1 MNTIEERLW
10 SYIDGS
16 CTDEERKAI
25 DLLIIQ
31 DVDWKSKYEE
41 LMSFDLELSKMELDE
56 PSMAFTYKV
65 MEGIRNEYA
74 QQPLKAGINKN
85 IIRVICWFFVAT
97 IVLML
102 VLILSTVHVTPARI
116 TVHLPDSLKLPNI
129 KNLLSSGV
137 MQGFLCL
144 DLVLAMFLTDAY
156 LRRKRQQ
163 KEALRP

>member
-1 MNTIEERLW
+1 MNTVEERLW

-16 CTDEERKAI
+16 CSNEERKTI
-25 DLLIIQ
+25 GLLIIQ
-31 DVDWKSKYEE
+31 DAEWKDKYEE
-41 LMSFDLELSKMELDE
+41 LLSFDQELSKMELDE
-56 PSMAFTYKV
+56 PSMAFTYNV
-65 MEGIRNEYA
+65 MEGIRNQYA

-85 IIRVICWFFVAT
+85 IIRVISWFFVAT

-116 TVHLPDSLKLPNI
+116 TVHLPDSLKLPDLR
-129 KNLLSSGV
+129 NLLNSGV

>member
-16 CTDEERKAI
+16 CTGEERKAI

-31 DVDWKSKYEE
+31 NAEWKSKYEE
-41 LMSFDLELSKMELDE
+41 LVSFDLELSKMELDE
-56 PSMAFTYKV
+56 PSMAFTYNV

-85 IIRVICWFFVAT
+85 IIRVISWFFVAT

-116 TVHLPDSLKLPNI
+116 TVHLPDGLKLPNI

-144 DLVLAMFLTDAY
+144 DLVLAMFLADAY